1 MEGSKRER
9 DGELAKGRPRKEDA
23 PGVSAA
29 PEGDSP
35 VSRTLV
41 QSPPHSG
48 GGADRQNMAEVTRYT
63 P

>member
-41 QSPPHSG
+41 QSPPPTVEVG
-48 GGADRQNMAEVTRYT
+48 QTDRTWQR
-63 P
+63 